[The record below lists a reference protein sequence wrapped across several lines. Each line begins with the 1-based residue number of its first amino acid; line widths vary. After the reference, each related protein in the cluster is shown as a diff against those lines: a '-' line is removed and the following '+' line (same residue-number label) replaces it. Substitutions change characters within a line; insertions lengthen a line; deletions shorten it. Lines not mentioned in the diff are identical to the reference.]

1 MKKYLGIALLCF
13 VAMSSYSQCPSTVY
27 VRDLGKYARV
37 ERCQKD
43 KGEAINM
50 VISFHTEETYNYGK
64 WRSYYANGAPRE
76 EGFITLEFLMNT
88 KMRQPGYLGYKSKPY
103 VEKRV
108 GKWIYWDT
116 KGNQTVEFYQ

>member
-1 MKKYLGIALLCF
+1 MKNYIGIALLCF
-13 VAMSSYSQCPSTVY
+13 VTMSSYSQCPSTVY

-76 EGFITLEFLMNT
+76 EGFITLETSMNT
-88 KMRQPGYLGYKSKPY
+88 QMRDLSRSYKPKPY
-103 VEKRV
+103 VEKRI
-108 GKWIYWDT
+108 GKWIFWDT
-116 KGNQTVEFYQ
+116 EGNQTVAFY